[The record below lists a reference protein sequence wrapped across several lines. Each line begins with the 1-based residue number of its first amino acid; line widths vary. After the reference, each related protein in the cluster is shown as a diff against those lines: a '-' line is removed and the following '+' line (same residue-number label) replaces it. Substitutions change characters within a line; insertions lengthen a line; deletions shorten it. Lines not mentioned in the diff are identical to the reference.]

1 MNVNLFYPLCH
12 AQFAIEALEEFVSFI
27 CHCTSLGKDSRTT
40 LSGITETL
48 WFNATLSLLHLKK
61 KALILLKQLCISY
74 CYI

>member
-1 MNVNLFYPLCH
+1 MCH

-48 WFNATLSLLHLKK
+48 
-61 KALILLKQLCISY
+61 
-74 CYI
+74 